1 MAGGARLEWYFGY
14 KHAESDLTCQ
24 GFRSRDR
31 WWDDYRYMLQF
42 FNDNRIPFWEMRNDY
57 SKSTADDDYCLFKS
71 GEFYV
76 VYLKQGGRTEL
87 DLSADT
93 GEFSVR
99 WYGPHNGGDLKTGT
113 VPTVAGRGKRELG
126 LPPGRP
132 VKTGWYWFGRKRINR
147 NTVHNQRG

>member
-1 MAGGARLEWYFGY
+1 MW
-14 KHAESDLTCQ
+14 
-24 GFRSRDR
+24 
-31 WWDDYRYMLQF
+31 
-42 FNDNRIPFWEMRNDY
+42 NDN

-71 GEFYV
+71 GEVYV

-126 LPPGRP
+126 LPPGT
-132 VKTGWYWFGRKRINR
+132 TGEDWVVLVRKEAD
-147 NTVHNQRG
+147 